1 MRAPRRFL
9 PSLPLLSAF
18 EAAARTGS
26 VTRAAEELSLT
37 QSAVSRQIRALEE
50 QVGVAL
56 FHREKQTIRLTAGG
70 AAYAREVREALA
82 KISAASL
89 TLRANPM
96 GGTLTL
102 AAPPSLAARWLLPR
116 LPMFLAA
123 WPAVQVNLVT
133 RAEVFDF
140 KGSGIDAA
148 LHFGTADWPGAG
160 ALRLMGESVLPV
172 CAPALCAQNAFA
184 SAPDLR
190 KAPLLHLTSRPD
202 AWEVWL
208 RHHGADA
215 AQVHGQLFDQFDSL
229 AAAAMAGLG
238 IALLPEFLF
247 QDELTRGLLVP
258 ALPLPL
264 RSEGAYHLCWPED
277 RTDHPPLIAL
287 RDWLLAEVGHS
298 EAD

>member
-26 VTRAAEELSLT
+26 VTRAAAELSLT

-116 LPMFLAA
+116 LPGFLAA
-123 WPAVQVNLVT
+123 WPAVQVNIVT
-133 RAEVFDF
+133 RSESFDF

-148 LHFGTADWPGAG
+148 LRFGLPDGFGAG
-160 ALRLMGESVLPV
+160 FVRLMGESVVPV
-172 CAPALCAQNAFA
+172 CAPSLRRHHGFA
-184 SAPDLR
+184 RAADLR
-190 KAPLLHLTSRPD
+190 AAPLLHLTSRPD
-202 AWEVWL
+202 AWEGWL
-208 RHHGADA
+208 RHHGVDD
-215 AQVHGQLFDQFDSL
+215 AQVHGMLFDQFDSL

-238 IALLPEFLF
+238 LALLPEFLF
-247 QDELTRGLLVP
+247 QDELARGLLVP

-264 RSEGAYHLCWPED
+264 RSAQAYHLCWPED
-277 RTDHPPLIAL
+277 RAGHLPLMAL
-287 RDWLLAEVGHS
+287 RDWLLAEIGHS
-298 EAD
+298 EPD

>member
-102 AAPPSLAARWLLPR
+102 AAPPALAARWLLPR
-116 LPMFLAA
+116 LPLFLAA
-123 WPAVQVNLVT
+123 WPAVQINLVT
-133 RAEVFDF
+133 RAEAFDF

-148 LHFGTADWPGAG
+148 LYFGKADWPGAG
-160 ALRLMGESVLPV
+160 ALRLMGETVLPV
-172 CAPALCAQNAFA
+172 SAPFLSAQYTFA

-190 KAPLLHLTSRPD
+190 RAPLLHLTSRPD

-208 RHHGADA
+208 RHHSADA
-215 AQVHGQLFDQFDSL
+215 EQVYGQLFDQFDSL

-264 RSEGAYHLCWPED
+264 RSQGAYHLCWPED
-277 RTDHPPLIAL
+277 RADHPALIAL
-287 RDWLLAEVGHS
+287 RDWLLVEAGHS

>member
-102 AAPPSLAARWLLPR
+102 AAPPALAARWLLPR
-116 LPMFLAA
+116 LPLFLAA

-133 RAEVFDF
+133 RAEAFDF
-140 KGSGIDAA
+140 KGSGVDGA
-148 LHFGTADWPGAG
+148 LYFGKADWPGAG
-160 ALRLMGESVLPV
+160 ALRLMGERVLPF
-172 CAPALCAQNAFA
+172 CAPALRADHAFA
-184 SAPDLR
+184 SAPELR
-190 KAPLLHLTSRPD
+190 AAPLLHLTSRPD
-202 AWEVWL
+202 AWEGWL
-208 RHHGADA
+208 RHHGVDADR
-215 AQVHGQLFDQFDSL
+215 VHGMLFDQFDSL

-247 QDELTRGLLVP
+247 RDELTRGLLVP

-277 RTDHPPLIAL
+277 RADHPPLMAL
-287 RDWLLAEVGHS
+287 RDWLLAEASHS
-298 EAD
+298 EPD

>member
-18 EAAARTGS
+18 EAAARSGS
-26 VTRAAEELSLT
+26 VTRAAAELSLT

-116 LPMFLAA
+116 LPGFLTA
-123 WPAVQVNLVT
+123 WPGVQVNLVT
-133 RAEVFDF
+133 RAEPFDF

-148 LHFGTADWPGAG
+148 LRFGAPETPGAVV
-160 ALRLMGESVLPV
+160 LMGETVLP
-172 CAPALCAQNAFA
+172 LCTPQMRRHHGFTHAA
-184 SAPDLR
+184 DLR
-190 KAPLLHLTSRPD
+190 DAPLLHLTSRPD
-202 AWEVWL
+202 AWECWL
-208 RHHGADA
+208 RHHGADD
-215 AQVHGQLFDQFDSL
+215 AQVHGMLFDQFDSL

-238 IALLPEFLF
+238 LALLPEFLF
-247 QDELTRGLLVP
+247 QDELARGLLVP

-264 RSEGAYHLCWPED
+264 HSATAYHLCWPED
-277 RTDHPPLIAL
+277 RADHPPLLAL
-287 RDWLLAEVGHS
+287 RDWVLLETSHS
-298 EAD
+298 KLD

>member
-26 VTRAAEELSLT
+26 VTRAAAELSLT

-70 AAYAREVREALA
+70 SAYAREVREALA

-116 LPMFLAA
+116 LSSFLAA
-123 WPAVQVNLVT
+123 WPAVQVNIVT
-133 RAEVFDF
+133 RADPFDF

-148 LHFGTADWPGAG
+148 LRFGPMETVGAM
-160 ALRLMGESVLPV
+160 ALMGESVLPV
-172 CAPALCAQNAFA
+172 CTPHLRRHHGFA
-184 SAPDLR
+184 RAADLR
-190 KAPLLHLTSRPD
+190 AAPLLHLTSRPD
-202 AWEVWL
+202 AWEGWL
-208 RHHGADA
+208 RHHGVDD
-215 AQVHGQLFDQFDSL
+215 AQVHGMLFDQFDSL

-238 IALLPEFLF
+238 LALLPEFLF
-247 QDELTRGLLVP
+247 QDELARGLLVP

-264 RSEGAYHLCWPED
+264 RSAQAYHLCWPED
-277 RTDHPPLIAL
+277 RADHPPLMAL
-287 RDWLLAEVGHS
+287 RDWLLAEIGHS
-298 EAD
+298 EPD

>member
-26 VTRAAEELSLT
+26 VTRAAAELSLT

-116 LPMFLAA
+116 LPRFLAA

-133 RAEVFDF
+133 RSQAFDF
-140 KGSGIDAA
+140 RGSGVDAA
-148 LHFGTADWPGAG
+148 LHFGKPDWPGAG
-160 ALRLMGESVLPV
+160 AVRLMGESVLPV
-172 CAPALCAQNAFA
+172 CAP
-184 SAPDLR
+184 DLR
-190 KAPLLHLTSRPD
+190 AQQAFVSPADLRAAPLLHLASRPD
-202 AWEVWL
+202 AWECWL

-215 AQVHGQLFDQFDSL
+215 ERVHGLLFDQFDSL
-229 AAAAMAGLG
+229 AAAAIAGLG

-247 QDELTRGLLVP
+247 QDELSRGLLQP
-258 ALPLPL
+258 ALPLSL
-264 RSEGAYHLCWPED
+264 RSDGAYHLCWPED
-277 RTDHPPLIAL
+277 RADLPPLMAL
-287 RDWLLAEVGHS
+287 RDWLVAEASHS
-298 EAD
+298 EPD

>member
-26 VTRAAEELSLT
+26 VTRAAVELSLT

-82 KISAASL
+82 KISAATL

-102 AAPPSLAARWLLPR
+102 AAPPSLGARWLLPR
-116 LPMFLAA
+116 LPEFLAA
-123 WPAVQVNLVT
+123 WPGVQVNLVT
-133 RAEVFDF
+133 RADPFDF

-148 LHFGTADWPGAG
+148 LRFGPAETSSAVA
-160 ALRLMGESVLPV
+160 LMGESVLPV
-172 CAPALCAQNAFA
+172 CAPHLRCHHGFA
-184 SAPDLR
+184 GAADLR
-190 KAPLLHLTSRPD
+190 AAPLLHLTSRPD
-202 AWEVWL
+202 AWERWL

-215 AQVHGQLFDQFDSL
+215 EQVHGMLFDQFDSL

-238 IALLPEFLF
+238 LALLPEFLF
-247 QDELTRGLLVP
+247 QDELARGQLVP

-264 RSEGAYHLCWPED
+264 RSEAAYHLCWPED
-277 RTDHPPLIAL
+277 RADHPPLMAL
-287 RDWLLAEVGHS
+287 RDWLLAEIGHS
-298 EAD
+298 EPD

>member
-116 LPMFLAA
+116 LPRFLAA
-123 WPAVQVNLVT
+123 WPAVQVDLVT
-133 RAEVFDF
+133 RGEIFDF
-140 KGSGIDAA
+140 KSAGVDVAV
-148 LHFGTADWPGAG
+148 HFGTAEWSGAQSV
-160 ALRLMGESVLPV
+160 RLMGESVLPL
-172 CAPALCAQNAFA
+172 CAPALRSQHSFA
-184 SAPDLR
+184 TARDLR
-190 KAPLLHLTSRPD
+190 AAPLLHLTSRPD
-202 AWEVWL
+202 AWERWL

-215 AQVHGQLFDQFDSL
+215 EQVHGMLFDQFDSL

-247 QDELTRGLLVP
+247 QDELARGLLVP
-258 ALPLPL
+258 ALALPL
-264 RSEGAYHLCWPED
+264 RSDGAYHLCWPED
-277 RTDHPPLIAL
+277 RADHPPLMAL
-287 RDWLLAEVGHS
+287 RDWLLGEAGHS
-298 EAD
+298 DLD

>member
-26 VTRAAEELSLT
+26 VTRAAAELSLT

-70 AAYAREVREALA
+70 AAYVREVREALA

-102 AAPPSLAARWLLPR
+102 ATPSGLAARWLLPR
-116 LPMFLAA
+116 LPEFLLA
-123 WPAVQVNLVT
+123 WPAVQVNIVT
-133 RAEVFDF
+133 RSDVFDF
-140 KGSGIDAA
+140 TGSGIDAA
-148 LHFGTADWPGAG
+148 LHFGKPDWPGAG
-160 ALRLMGESVLPV
+160 SVRLRGESLLPV
-172 CAPALCAQNAFA
+172 CAPALCAEYSFA
-184 SAPDLR
+184 TAPDLR
-190 KAPLLHLTSRPD
+190 IAPLLHLTSRPD
-202 AWEVWL
+202 AWEHWL
-208 RHHGADA
+208 RHHSADA
-215 AQVHGQLFDQFDSL
+215 DHVHGMLFDQIDSL
-229 AAAAMAGLG
+229 AAAAKAGLG

-247 QDELTRGLLVP
+247 QDELARGLLVP

-264 RSEGAYHLCWPED
+264 VSEGAYHLCWPED
-277 RTDHPPLIAL
+277 RADHPPLMAL
-287 RDWLLAEVGHS
+287 RDWLLADASHS
-298 EAD
+298 DPD